1 MNIKVAVPTDD
12 GETISRHFGQAKFFK
27 IITLENDRVISS
39 EMRQKATHQHGDYS
53 QTGEMHPG
61 QKMVEDL
68 AGCQVLISGGMGEP
82 VLNRAAAAGL
92 EVFLTRNTS
101 IAAAVQAYLAGTLD
115 NNPALVHM
123 RHGDHG
129 DHESHNGE

>member
-27 IITLENDRVISS
+27 IISLENERVVYS

-53 QTGEMHPG
+53 QSGAMHPG

-68 AGCQVLISGGMGEP
+68 ADCQVLISGGMGAP
-82 VLNRAAAAGL
+82 VLNRATAAGL
-92 EVFLTRNTS
+92 KVFLTGNTS
-101 IAAAVQAYLAGTLD
+101 IDAAVQAYLAGTLE
-115 NNPALVHM
+115 NNPALVHVQ
-123 RHGDHG
+123 HGN
-129 DHESHNGE
+129 HESTHHNEG

>member
-1 MNIKVAVPTDD
+1 MNIKVAIPTDD

-27 IITLENDRVISS
+27 IITLENEQIVSS

-53 QTGEMHPG
+53 QSAAMHPG

-82 VLNRAAAAGL
+82 ALNRATAAGL
-92 EVFLTRNTS
+92 KVFLTGNTS
-101 IAAAVQAYLAGTLD
+101 IDAALQAYLAGTLE

-123 RHGDHG
+123 QHGN
-129 DHESHNGE
+129 HEATHPDEG